1 MDIQALKKVSELDV
15 FSLLVFKLIYE
26 TGFANFA
33 AKELA
38 VSAPKISRCL
48 TSLRAIFNDE
58 LFFRRQQGL
67 KPTPLAERLY
77 LPVCQLC
84 DMVSKI
90 ERVADDRLSHH
101 QTPILH
107 IAVSPSII
115 TSVAIALSNIPREI
129 IGKVKLHSWQAD
141 TEELIY
147 NGELDFGI
155 GFETQD
161 AHGLEASPIANVRS
175 LCVVGNVNHVFW
187 AGAEHIKL
195 EDIIQHSIVY
205 LRCKGF
211 NNRIDPLELYCQTD
225 GLLLEDIECVRNLED
240 WYWHM
245 LTMDSLAITICNE
258 GSFAQQIPQLRVER
272 LPDSEF
278 NKLNNVMAM
287 PSYCLIERAEHYRR
301 YSSDMKQ
308 MIIDIIKLLL
318 V

>member
-48 TSLRAIFNDE
+48 TSLRIIFNDE

-77 LPVCQLC
+77 QPICQLC
-84 DMVSKI
+84 DMVSQI
-90 ERVADDRLSHH
+90 ERVTDDRLNHC
-101 QTPILH
+101 QTSILH

-115 TSVAIALSNIPREI
+115 TSFAMALSLLPRNV
-129 IGKVKLHSWQAD
+129 IGKVKLHSWEAD

-147 NGELDFGI
+147 NGEIDFGI

-161 AHGLEASPIANVRS
+161 SHDLESTRIASMTS
-175 LCVVGNVNHVFW
+175 LCVVGNSNHPFW
-187 AGAEHIKL
+187 EQGGQKKL
-195 EDIIQHSIVY
+195 ENIIQHPIVY
-205 LRCKGF
+205 LHCKGF
-211 NNRIDPLELYCQTD
+211 NNRIDPLELYCQSH
-225 GLLLEDIECVRNLED
+225 GLLVEDIECVKKLED

-258 GSFAQQIPQLRVER
+258 GALAQQISQLRVEK

-278 NKLNNVMAM
+278 KKLNDVMAM
-287 PSYCLIERAEHYRR
+287 PNYCLIERAKHYRR
-301 YSSDMKQ
+301 YSSNTTQ
-308 MIIDIIKLLL
+308 MIIDIIKSLLH
-318 V
+318 

>member
-1 MDIQALKKVSELDV
+1 MDIQALKKVRELDV

-48 TSLRAIFNDE
+48 TSLRAMFNDE

-77 LPVCQLC
+77 QPICQLC
-84 DMVSKI
+84 DMVGQI
-90 ERVADDRLSHH
+90 ERVTDDRLNHY
-101 QTPILH
+101 QMPILH

-115 TSVAIALSNIPREI
+115 TSLAIVLSNLPQKVT
-129 IGKVKLHSWQAD
+129 GKVKLHSWQDD

-155 GFETQD
+155 GFETQETHD
-161 AHGLEASPIANVRS
+161 LEVYPIANVTS
-175 LCVVGNVNHVFW
+175 LCVVGNINHPYW
-187 AGAEHIKL
+187 QGAEQIKL
-195 EDIIQHSIVY
+195 DDIIQHSIVY

-211 NNRIDPLELYCQTD
+211 NNRIDPLELYCQTH
-225 GLLLEDIECVRNLED
+225 GLLLENIECARNLED

-245 LTMDSLAITICNE
+245 LTMDSLALTICNE
-258 GSFAQQIPQLRVER
+258 GSFAKQIPQLRVEI
-272 LPDSEF
+272 LPDTEF
-278 NKLNNVMAM
+278 NKLNTVMPM
-287 PSYCLIERAEHYRR
+287 PRYCLIERAEHYRR
-301 YSSDMKQ
+301 YSSKTKQ
-308 MIIDIIKLLL
+308 MIIDIIKSIL

>member
-26 TGFANFA
+26 TGFANIA

-48 TSLRAIFNDE
+48 TSLRAMFDDE

-77 LPVCQLC
+77 QPVCQLC
-84 DMVSKI
+84 DMVSQI
-90 ERVADDRLSHH
+90 ERVAEDRLSHY

-115 TSVAIALSNIPREI
+115 NSVAIALSNLKREV

-161 AHGLEASPIANVRS
+161 AHGLEAYPIANVTS
-175 LCVVGNVNHVFW
+175 LCVVGNINHPFW
-187 AGAEHIKL
+187 AGAEHL
-195 EDIIQHSIVY
+195 TLDDIIQHPIVF

-211 NNRIDPLELYCQTD
+211 NNRIDPLELYCQTN
-225 GLLLEDIECVRNLED
+225 GLRLEDIEYVRNLED

-258 GSFAQQIPQLRVER
+258 GSFAKQIPQLRVEI

-301 YSSDMKQ
+301 YSLEMKQ
-308 MIIDIIKLLL
+308 MIIDITKSLLH
-318 V
+318 

>member
-1 MDIQALKKVSELDV
+1 MDIQTLKKVRELDV

-48 TSLRAIFNDE
+48 TSLRVIFNDE

-77 LPVCQLC
+77 QPVCQLC
-84 DMVSKI
+84 DMFSQI
-90 ERVADDRLSHH
+90 ERGADDRLNHH

-115 TSVAIALSNIPREI
+115 TSVAIALSHFPNDI

-161 AHGLEASPIANVRS
+161 AHGLESYPIAKVNS
-175 LCVVGNVNHVFW
+175 LCVVGNCHHSFW
-187 AGAEHIKL
+187 DAYERIRL
-195 EDIIQHSIVY
+195 EDIIQHPLVY
-205 LRCKGF
+205 LRCRGL
-211 NNRIDPLELYCQTD
+211 NDRIDPLELYCQTQ
-225 GLLLEDIECVRNLED
+225 GLLLENIEFVKKLED

-245 LTMDSLAITICNE
+245 LTMGSLALTICNE
-258 GSFAQQIPQLRVER
+258 GSFAKKIPQLRVER
-272 LPDSEF
+272 LPDAEF
-278 NKLNNVMAM
+278 SKLNAVMPM

-301 YSSDMKQ
+301 YSSERKQ
-308 MIIDIIKLLL
+308 MIIKIIKSLM

>member
-1 MDIQALKKVSELDV
+1 MDIQALKKVRELDV

-48 TSLRAIFNDE
+48 TSLRAMFNDE

-67 KPTPLAERLY
+67 KPTPLAENLY
-77 LPVCQLC
+77 QPICQLC
-84 DMVSKI
+84 DMVGQI
-90 ERVADDRLSHH
+90 ERVTDDHLNH
-101 QTPILH
+101 QQMPILH

-115 TSVAIALSNIPREI
+115 TSVAIALSHLARDV
-129 IGKVKLHSWQAD
+129 IGKVKLHSWQYD

-161 AHGLEASPIANVRS
+161 THGLESSSIASVTS
-175 LCVVGNVNHVFW
+175 LCVVGHGHHAFW
-187 AGAEHIKL
+187 DTATNINL
-195 EDIIQHSIVY
+195 DDIIQHPIVY

-211 NNRIDPLELYCQTD
+211 NNRIDPLELYCQTH
-225 GLLLEDIECVRNLED
+225 GLLMEDIECVEKLED

-245 LTMDSLAITICNE
+245 LTMDSLALTICNE
-258 GSFAQQIPQLRVER
+258 ASFAEKIPQLRVER
-272 LPDSEF
+272 LPSSEF
-278 NKLNNVMAM
+278 NKLNTVMPM

-301 YSSDMKQ
+301 YSLKTKQ
-308 MIIDIIKLLL
+308 MIIDITKSLLL
-318 V
+318 

>member
-77 LPVCQLC
+77 KPVCQLC
-84 DMVSKI
+84 DMASQI
-90 ERVADDRLSHH
+90 ERVAEDRLNHC
-101 QTPILH
+101 QMPLLH

-115 TSVAIALSNIPREI
+115 TSVAIALSNLPRDI

-147 NGELDFGI
+147 NGDLDFGI
-155 GFETQD
+155 GFETQN
-161 AHGLEASPIANVRS
+161 AHGLEAYPIAKVRS
-175 LCVVGNVNHVFW
+175 LCVVGNINHVFW
-187 AGAEHIKL
+187 DTGANINL
-195 EDIIQHSIVY
+195 EDIIQHPIVY
-205 LRCKGF
+205 LRCTGF
-211 NNRIDPLELYCQTD
+211 NNRIDPLQLYCQTHS
-225 GLLLEDIECVRNLED
+225 LLLEDIECVRNLED

-245 LTMDSLAITICNE
+245 LTMDSLALTICNE
-258 GSFAQQIPQLRVER
+258 GSFAQKIPQLRVER

-278 NKLNNVMAM
+278 NKLNTAMPM
-287 PSYCLIERAEHYRR
+287 PSYSLIERAEHYRR
-301 YSSDMKQ
+301 YSSNTRQ
-308 MIIDIIKLLL
+308 MIIDITKSLLL
-318 V
+318 

>member
-1 MDIQALKKVSELDV
+1 VDIQALKKVSELDV

-77 LPVCQLC
+77 QPVCQLC
-84 DMVSKI
+84 DMVSQI
-90 ERVADDRLSHH
+90 ERVADDRLNHH

-115 TSVAIALSNIPREI
+115 TSVAIALSKLPRDV

-161 AHGLEASPIANVRS
+161 THGLEAYPIANVTS
-175 LCVVGNVNHVFW
+175 LCVVGNTNHLFW
-187 AGAEHIKL
+187 AGVEQIKL
-195 EDIIQHSIVY
+195 EDIIQHPIVY

-211 NNRIDPLELYCQTD
+211 NNRIDPLELYCQTH
-225 GLLLEDIECVRNLED
+225 GLLLEDIECARKLED
-240 WYWHM
+240 WYWHI

-272 LPDSEF
+272 LPQSEF
-278 NKLNNVMAM
+278 TKLNSVMAM

-301 YSSDMKQ
+301 YSLNVKE
-308 MIIDIIKLLL
+308 MIIDIIKSLL

>member
-1 MDIQALKKVSELDV
+1 VDIQALKKVSELDV

-48 TSLRAIFNDE
+48 TSLRVIFNDE

-77 LPVCQLC
+77 QPVCQLC

-90 ERVADDRLSHH
+90 ERVADESQNHH
-101 QTPILH
+101 QMPILH

-115 TSVAIALSNIPREI
+115 TSVAIALSKLPRNV
-129 IGKVKLHSWQAD
+129 IGKVSLHSWQVD

-155 GFETQD
+155 GFDTQN
-161 AHGLEASPIANVRS
+161 AHGLEASPIANVKS
-175 LCVVGNVNHVFW
+175 FCVVGNVNHEFW
-187 AGAEHIKL
+187 TSVDEIKL
-195 EDIIQHSIVY
+195 ENIIQHSIVY
-205 LRCKGF
+205 LSCKGF
-211 NNRIDPLELYCQTD
+211 NCRIDPLELYCQTH
-225 GLLLEDIECVRNLED
+225 GLFIEDIECVAKLED

-258 GSFAQQIPQLRVER
+258 GSFAQQIPQLRVEK

-278 NKLNNVMAM
+278 NKLNSVMAM

-301 YSSDMKQ
+301 YSLETKQ
-308 MIIDIIKLLL
+308 MIIDITKSLLI
-318 V
+318 

>member
-48 TSLRAIFNDE
+48 TSLRVIFNDE

-77 LPVCQLC
+77 LPICQLC
-84 DMVSKI
+84 DMVSQI
-90 ERVADDRLSHH
+90 ERVADDRLNHC

-115 TSVAIALSNIPREI
+115 TSLAMALSQLPRNV
-129 IGKVKLHSWQAD
+129 IGKVKLHSWEAD

-155 GFETQD
+155 GFDTQD
-161 AHGLEASPIANVRS
+161 AHELELSNIASVTS
-175 LCVVGNVNHVFW
+175 LCVVGNTNHSFW
-187 AGAEHIKL
+187 AGGEQIKL
-195 EDIIQHSIVY
+195 ENIIQHPIVY

-211 NNRIDPLELYCQTD
+211 NNRIDPLELYCQTH
-225 GLLLEDIECVRNLED
+225 GLLLDDIECVRKLED

-258 GSFAQQIPQLRVER
+258 GAFAQQIPQLRVEK

-278 NKLNNVMAM
+278 KKLNDVMAM
-287 PSYCLIERAEHYRR
+287 PNYCLIERAELYRR
-301 YSSDMKQ
+301 YSSKTTQ
-308 MIIDIIKLLL
+308 MIMDITKSLLH
-318 V
+318 